1 MSEDAV
7 EQVGWSGRRDDIVE
21 ALDALATITP
31 DSPPR
36 WPDFTNAIHWLVDD
50 TSWDRYQELG
60 DERFNPAAYVGPLL
74 RDDHEVDVITAVLDP
89 LLAVLRDLGPVRPDA
104 EYLARSSTH
113 AGWTS
118 SSRTSLATARPTAGP
133 RAGAAGAASRRSSL
147 VVPRSRG
154 LLDKYMPLQYMPWHL
169 SRRPIRRSCSP
180 TSSAARRGCTTF
192 ADLVRCETR
201 LYNALNDRLR
211 ERHGIVTSQYEFLH
225 YLRQHPA
232 SRVAGGGGPEGAA
245 HGASS
250 TSTCRYSICHGI

>member
-104 EYLARSSTH
+104 EYLAHPRWPEV
-113 AGWTS
+113 A
-118 SSRTSLATARPTAGP
+118 ATAAVAHQVLRRDDEGP
-133 RAGAAGAASRRSSL
+133 
-147 VVPRSRG
+147 
-154 LLDKYMPLQYMPWHL
+154 
-169 SRRPIRRSCSP
+169 
-180 TSSAARRGCTTF
+180 
-192 ADLVRCETR
+192 AD
-201 LYNALNDRLR
+201 
-211 ERHGIVTSQYEFLH
+211 
-225 YLRQHPA
+225 
-232 SRVAGGGGPEGAA
+232 
-245 HGASS
+245 
-250 TSTCRYSICHGI
+250 